1 MRFLEIRFLGRDKRQ
16 LANPI
21 ATIILIPLVSV
32 PQLFGVMMWKD
43 FAPSVWVALIMTV
56 LFIFTYIFGVRLA
69 KSSRG
74 LNG

>member
-74 LNG
+74 